1 MSLIQLLLISLVRL
15 LKVCTVL
22 SLVTVKVTGNLSQI
36 IEGLYC
42 LHLVTMKITGDHS
55 QINIFFFF
63 CT

>member
-1 MSLIQLLLISLVRL
+1 MSLIQLLVISLVTSVRL

-42 LHLVTMKITGDHS
+42 YEDHW
-55 QINIFFFF
+55 
-63 CT
+63 